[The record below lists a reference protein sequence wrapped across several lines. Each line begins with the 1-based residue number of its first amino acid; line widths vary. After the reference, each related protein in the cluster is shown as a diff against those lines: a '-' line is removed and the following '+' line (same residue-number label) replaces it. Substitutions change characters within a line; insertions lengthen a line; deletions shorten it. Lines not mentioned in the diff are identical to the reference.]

1 MAQTRGGLFPAV
13 GKVRLWMMMMMSSE
27 VQTIAKF
34 HDGTIKLSVTHFLEF
49 QKLLDTVDI
58 IKA

>member
-1 MAQTRGGLFPAV
+1 MAQTRGGLCPAV
-13 GKVRLWMMMMMSSE
+13 GKVRLMMRSSE